1 MHWLLLQTTA
11 YANEGEAIS
20 FDPVTFF
27 ISASWEVKLVMVV
40 LVLMVLAVAVLFVE
54 RGIAF
59 FRARGHS
66 VALAHA
72 IVRPMRAYDIDAA
85 MQVVQSDDYK
95 VGYLT
100 ALLKA
105 GFAEMQANPNQLG
118 IENAARAIDKADG
131 EQVAKLK
138 RWFGILATTGSTA
151 PFVGLAGT
159 TRGVISAFTAM
170 GMEGAGLSSISIGIS
185 EALWTTF
192 FGIVVAIVGVWAFN
206 FFNGRLEKVQDEL
219 HTARS
224 DFLNWAANYVAD
236 GGVPRHPPE
245 IDADEQGADAG
256 LASPEPSPAGK

>member
-1 MHWLLLQTTA
+1 MVN
-11 YANEGEAIS
+11 NEE
-20 FDPVTFF
+20 
-27 ISASWEVKLVMVV
+27 
-40 LVLMVLAVAVLFVE
+40 
-54 RGIAF
+54 
-59 FRARGHS
+59 
-66 VALAHA
+66 
-72 IVRPMRAYDIDAA
+72 
-85 MQVVQSDDYK
+85 YK

-105 GFAEMQANPNQLG
+105 GFEEMQANPNELG
-118 IENAARAIDKADG
+118 IQNAARAIDKADG
-131 EQVAKLK
+131 EQTAKLK

-192 FGIVVAIVGVWAFN
+192 LGIVVAIVGVWAFN
-206 FFNGRLEKVQDEL
+206 FVNGRLEKVQDEL

-236 GGVPRHPPE
+236 GGVPRNPE
-245 IDADEQGADAG
+245 EPEVDSAETDAG
-256 LASPEPSPAGK
+256 LGSPEPSPAGK